1 MPLGPIVHVKK
12 ISIISR
18 KRTRPAKEFMS
29 LFQRSVHDTVLG
41 DDGSGGGRPVLG
53 LDLSGDPVQVA
64 PALAGQP
71 APAVG
76 VLLNNL
82 QTLQSLG
89 KILK

>member
-1 MPLGPIVHVKK
+1 
-12 ISIISR
+12 
-18 KRTRPAKEFMS
+18 MS

-64 PALAGQP
+64 PALAGQT
-71 APAVG
+71 APAVS

-89 KILK
+89 KIFLTISEQYLMT

>member
-1 MPLGPIVHVKK
+1 
-12 ISIISR
+12 
-18 KRTRPAKEFMS
+18 MS

-53 LDLSGDPVQVA
+53 LDLSSDPVQVA

-89 KILK
+89 KIVL

>member
-1 MPLGPIVHVKK
+1 
-12 ISIISR
+12 
-18 KRTRPAKEFMS
+18 MS

-64 PALAGQP
+64 PALAGQT